1 MIWPKV
7 SADDGSTSIGGDN
20 NAPVVNINA
29 GDSST
34 VTVQVERQVARE
46 LPSFLGAVIVLF
58 SQQSL
63 SEYGLG
69 ERRTLLPEILE
80 KIKYNNLPQDH
91 RVLIDYRRHGLV
103 LEKSYHGVEQQNAD
117 ARYLVRRKA
126 ALAYQSQLAATCKL
140 SSMPDEQKILFA
152 RNNATM
158 LIDAVIA
165 QLLKDYASSKT
176 ILVEEET
183 AHLAVS
189 LIVADA
195 VVECE
200 VLERPQD
207 AITA

>member
-1 MIWPKV
+1 M
-7 SADDGSTSIGGDN
+7 
-20 NAPVVNINA
+20 
-29 GDSST
+29 
-34 VTVQVERQVARE
+34 
-46 LPSFLGAVIVLF
+46 IVLF

-69 ERRTLLPEILE
+69 ERRTLLPEILV
-80 KIKYNNLPQDH
+80 KVKYNNLPQDH

-126 ALAYQSQLAATCKL
+126 ALAYQSQLAAVCKL
-140 SSMPDEQKILFA
+140 RSIPDAQKILFA

-165 QLLKDYASSKT
+165 KLLENYASSKT

-195 VVECE
+195 VIECE